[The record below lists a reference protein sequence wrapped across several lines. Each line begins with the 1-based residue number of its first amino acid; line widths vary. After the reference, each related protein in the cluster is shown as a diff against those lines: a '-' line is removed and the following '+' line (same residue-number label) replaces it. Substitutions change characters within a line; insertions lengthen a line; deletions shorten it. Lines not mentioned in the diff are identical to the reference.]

1 MVKILEVEN
10 MIDIKLKD
18 NQTGY
23 DVVGEY
29 IRRYWE
35 HNIQDTVVVSIGISH
50 DGDSYELHKEIATSY
65 GFNDFEFL
73 YDWWEG
79 ERFIKLFGIMSVSE
93 LDITG
98 GIYTEI
104 QGEKNS

>member
-1 MVKILEVEN
+1 

-23 DVVGEY
+23 DAVGEY
-29 IRRYWE
+29 ILRYWE
-35 HNIQDTVVVSIGISH
+35 HNIQDTVVISMGISY
-50 DGDSYELHKEIATSY
+50 DGDSYDLHKEIATPY
-65 GFNDFEFL
+65 GTNDVEFL

-79 ERFIKLFGIMSVSE
+79 EQFIKLFGIMSVSE